1 MQDERQETIHQ
12 LLVHKEK
19 MKYYDE
25 KYEDIAVIPI
35 ASRGLKTISVTKA
48 GDVLG
53 EKGLGDDN
61 QL

>member
-1 MQDERQETIHQ
+1 
-12 LLVHKEK
+12 

-53 EKGLGDDN
+53 EKGFSDDN
-61 QL
+61 